1 MREVVIIIRIRAQ
14 IRDMVVAQEVKES
27 IYDSLMV
34 QVADSMEDK
43 IRSTD
48 SSEYLKGTL
57 AANIFIRTY
66 WTN

>member
-66 WTN
+66 